1 MRCYEDNPYTYIY
14 TCTNLPGAVQQVR
27 LQQGALP
34 GLAGLEQPLV
44 GHDLS
49 QSKNHIKS
57 HFPKVSI

>member
-1 MRCYEDNPYTYIY
+1 
-14 TCTNLPGAVQQVR
+14 VQQVR

-49 QSKNHIKS
+49 QSKKHIKS